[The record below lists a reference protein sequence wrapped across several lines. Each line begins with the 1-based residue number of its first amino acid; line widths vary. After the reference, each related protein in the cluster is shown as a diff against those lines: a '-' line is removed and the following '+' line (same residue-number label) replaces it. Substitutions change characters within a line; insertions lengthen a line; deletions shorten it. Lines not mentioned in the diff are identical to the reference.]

1 MNRLMAENWR
11 IRGARA
17 AAGADPRGPAWSALP
32 GLPGLGE
39 LGRDGLP
46 GAFFGDQ
53 QPAGQ
58 VDGHAGAAENGE
70 DGEDDPH
77 GRDVHV
83 EVAGDA
89 GGDSREHPVL
99 DRPAQWLPV
108 VRAGLGAGGGGSA
121 GCWICSGCVHVFS
134 VLPRARPVDRE
145 DPRFDPDG
153 PLAGSGLARIAG
165 QAASRDDGHMEEG
178 SGAAQRGRPAS
189 GRDGRWPSWPAGRRQ
204 PRDRWPGRGRFRPP
218 EPGRWGRGARSG
230 GPLRRARQDRL
241 AGGVAAG
248 LAARTGF
255 GVTAVR
261 TVFVLA
267 ALASGFGAAAY
278 VVAWLMVPAV
288 GENSNIAS
296 KAMTDRRGIAL
307 VVAAIVVVLGPWW
320 LRIAR
325 DLVAERQARI
335 RAEER
340 ADMAVRVHDSVLQ
353 TLALIQRR
361 AAEPQQVIQLARAQ
375 ERELRN
381 WLFGGRAPGSMAGQG
396 MTLAAGVRL
405 IQQEVEAQ
413 HGVAVDAVTVGDCP
427 LDDDLAALLA
437 AGREATVNAVKWSG
451 ADVVSL
457 FAEVEPAQVS
467 LFVRDRGRGFD
478 PAAVPDDRKGLAES
492 VHARMARRGGSA
504 AVRSVHGE
512 GTEVSLTMPR
522 RAGKRQPSRA

>member
-178 SGAAQRGRPAS
+178 SGAA
-189 GRDGRWPSWPAGRRQ
+189 
-204 PRDRWPGRGRFRPP
+204 
-218 EPGRWGRGARSG
+218 
-230 GPLRRARQDRL
+230 
-241 AGGVAAG
+241 
-248 LAARTGF
+248 
-255 GVTAVR
+255 
-261 TVFVLA
+261 
-267 ALASGFGAAAY
+267 AY

-307 VVAAIVVVLGPWW
+307 VAGLGSLLVVVL
-320 LRIAR
+320 LIA
-325 DLVAERQARI
+325 
-335 RAEER
+335 
-340 ADMAVRVHDSVLQ
+340 SVLGAGWLG
-353 TLALIQRR
+353 TLAWPLGISLAGIVLIWRNAPADEQATMRSL
-361 AAEPQQVIQLARAQ
+361 AEPLLGLTEGSQRSRIVARVSIA
-375 ERELRN
+375 
-381 WLFGGRAPGSMAGQG
+381 S
-396 MTLAAGVRL
+396 V
-405 IQQEVEAQ
+405 
-413 HGVAVDAVTVGDCP
+413 
-427 LDDDLAALLA
+427 LLA
-437 AGREATVNAVKWSG
+437 AGLFTVASGHATRAV
-451 ADVVSL
+451 L
-457 FAEVEPAQVS
+457 RP
-467 LFVRDRGRGFD
+467 L
-478 PAAVPDDRKGLAES
+478 
-492 VHARMARRGGSA
+492 GGVA
-504 AVRSVHGE
+504 
-512 GTEVSLTMPR
+512 L
-522 RAGKRQPSRA
+522 